1 MPNRA
6 ASNTGKII
14 NRTGASGGSVGGNMK
29 QGLVRFSDWS
39 MVNAGYM
46 KTRVGAPSCCVP
58 MTMSSGQSS

>member
-14 NRTGASGGSVGGNMK
+14 NRTAASGGSVGGNMK
-29 QGLVRFSDWS
+29 QGSVRFSAWS

-46 KTRVGAPSCCVP
+46 KARVGAPSCCIP
-58 MTMSSGQSS
+58 MTVSSS